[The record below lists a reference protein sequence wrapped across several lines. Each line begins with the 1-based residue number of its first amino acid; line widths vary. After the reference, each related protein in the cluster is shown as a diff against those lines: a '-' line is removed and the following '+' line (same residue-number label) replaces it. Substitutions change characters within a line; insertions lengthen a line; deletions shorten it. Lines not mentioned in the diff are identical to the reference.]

1 MSQNQNVDNDLQQ
14 AIDNITSS
22 DGSEVDM
29 SFEDLAFSNP
39 VAAPSTVPEGDSG
52 ELGEPVGPF
61 PMPPADDVAVVT
73 EGPEPM
79 APLDPVDIP
88 DLGMPPESDGL
99 PEEVPESALP
109 PEMSLGA
116 EEVTEEIEPPKV
128 GGIKMNGTQAAHKAS
143 GASFAAKKAAPAAGN
158 VQQLKEAAMRDL
170 IPLIGHL
177 NMDPEHKFALCQDIL
192 ENLHD
197 ASVLDVAY
205 QAAAEIQDEDLRA
218 QALLYII
225 ECIK

>member
-99 PEEVPESALP
+99 PEEVPESVLP

-116 EEVTEEIEPPKV
+116 EEVAPEIEPPKAGV
-128 GGIKMNGTQAAHKAS
+128 KIGAPQSGRK
-143 GASFAAKKAAPAAGN
+143 GASMNFAAKKAAPATSN

-170 IPLIGHL
+170 VPLIGHL
-177 NMDPEHKFALCQDIL
+177 NMDPEHKFALCQNIL

-205 QAAAEIQDEDLRA
+205 QAAAEIQDEDIRA